1 MKNKISV
8 VIPVYFNEGSLP
20 QLFEALER
28 VEAEL
33 LVRELS
39 LELIFVDDGSS
50 DNSIARLL
58 EFKVKR
64 PETKV
69 VKLTRNFGAIKCS
82 KTGLNFVTGDAFVI
96 LAADLQD
103 PPNLIVDMVD
113 KWIEG
118 SRFVICE
125 RISRDDP
132 IFKKIFAGIFYKLVR
147 LLVMKNY
154 PKGGF
159 DLALMDALFLPYLLN
174 SAKSVVPSY
183 LAYWVGYK
191 PSVLKYHRQ
200 TREYGKS
207 RWTFAKNFSLV
218 FDIIL
223 GFSVTPIRAISGFGA
238 FVSILS
244 FLYGGSVTISALL
257 NKIPVAGFASLVAL
271 ITFLLG
277 LIIIMLGVIGEYLW
291 RISEELNKRPE
302 SVIEKVW

>member
-1 MKNKISV
+1 MKNKISIV
-8 VIPVYFNEGSLP
+8 VPVYFNEGSLP
-20 QLFEALER
+20 LLFEALEK
-28 VEAEL
+28 VEKNL
-33 LVRELS
+33 ILRKLS
-39 LELIFVDDGSS
+39 LELIFVDDGSH
-50 DNSIARLL
+50 DNSISRLL
-58 EFKVKR
+58 EFKLKR

-69 VKLTRNFGAIKCS
+69 VKLTRNFGAIKCA

-103 PPNLIVDMVD
+103 PPNLIIKMAD

-118 SRFVICE
+118 SKFVICE

-132 IFKKIFAGIFYKLVR
+132 IFKKIFANIFYKLVR

-183 LAYWVGYK
+183 LAYWVGYE
-191 PSVLKYHRQ
+191 PSIIKYHRQ
-200 TREYGKS
+200 ERKFGKS
-207 RWTFAKNFSLV
+207 KWTFTKNFNLV

-257 NKIPVAGFASLVAL
+257 NKVPVEGFASIVAL

-291 RISEELNKRPE
+291 RISDELNKRPE
-302 SVIEKVW
+302 TIIEKIW

>member
-1 MKNKISV
+1 MKKKISV
-8 VIPVYFNEGSLP
+8 VVPVYFNEASLP
-20 QLFEALER
+20 ILFEELKK

-33 LVRELS
+33 LLRKLS
-39 LELIFVDDGSS
+39 LELIFVDDGSE
-50 DNSIARLL
+50 DNSIDRLL
-58 EFKVKR
+58 EIKAKR

-69 VKLTRNFGAIKCS
+69 VKLTRNFGALKCA
-82 KTGLNFVTGDAFVI
+82 KTGLSFVTGDAFVI

-103 PPNLIVDMVD
+103 PPSLIIEMVD
-113 KWIEG
+113 KWIGG
-118 SRFVICE
+118 SKFVICE
-125 RISRDDP
+125 RSSRDDP
-132 IFKKIFAGIFYKLVR
+132 IYSKIFSNIFYKLVR

-159 DLALMDALFLPYLLN
+159 DLSLMDSLYLPYLLN
-174 SAKSVVPSY
+174 SAKSVVYPY
-183 LAYWVGYK
+183 LAYWVGHQ

-200 TREYGKS
+200 KREFGKS
-207 RWTFAKNFSLV
+207 KWTFAKRFNLV

-244 FLYGGSVTISALL
+244 FLYGGTVTIMALL
-257 NKIPVAGFASLVAL
+257 NNVPVQGFASIVAL

-302 SVIEKVW
+302 TIIEKTW

>member
-8 VIPVYFNEGSLP
+8 VVPVYFNGGSLP
-20 QLFEALER
+20 LLFEALEK

-33 LVRELS
+33 LLRKLS
-39 LELIFVDDGSS
+39 LELIFVDDGSH
-50 DNSIARLL
+50 DNSLSLLL
-58 EFKVKR
+58 EFKTKR
-64 PETKV
+64 PETKI

-82 KTGLNFVTGDAFVI
+82 KAGLNFVSGDAFVI

-103 PPNLIVDMVD
+103 PPSLIIDMVD
-113 KWIEG
+113 KWIAG
-118 SRFVICE
+118 SKFVICE

-132 IFKKIFAGIFYKLVR
+132 LFKKIFANIFYRLVR

-183 LAYWVGYK
+183 LAYWVGYE

-200 TREYGKS
+200 RREYGKS
-207 RWTFAKNFSLV
+207 RWTFAKSFSLV

-238 FVSILS
+238 FISLLS
-244 FLYGGSVTISALL
+244 FLYGGSVTLSALL
-257 NKIPVAGFASLVAL
+257 NKIPVEGFASLVAL

-302 SVIEKVW
+302 TIIEKIW

>member
-1 MKNKISV
+1 MAGMAFSV
-8 VIPVYFNEGSLP
+8 TFPV
-20 QLFEALER
+20 AL
-28 VEAEL
+28 AL
-33 LVRELS
+33 LLIWCGY
-39 LELIFVDDGSS
+39 LEYQD
-50 DNSIARLL
+50 
-58 EFKVKR
+58 
-64 PETKV
+64 
-69 VKLTRNFGAIKCS
+69 KL
-82 KTGLNFVTGDAFVI
+82 
-96 LAADLQD
+96 
-103 PPNLIVDMVD
+103 
-113 KWIEG
+113 
-118 SRFVICE
+118 
-125 RISRDDP
+125 ISREDEELD
-132 IFKKIFAGIFYKLVR
+132 KLVR

-191 PSVLKYHRQ
+191 PSVLKYHRR
-200 TREYGKS
+200 TREHGKS

-223 GFSVTPIRAISGFGA
+223 GFSVTPIRAISAFGV

-244 FLYGGSVTISALL
+244 FLYGGSVMISALL

-271 ITFLLG
+271 ITLLLG